1 MSSQTSLEN
10 VKNLSNV
17 VRFNDNETTA
27 YWASYRKSTSSSKA
41 LRIAHSEDG
50 RIWDRSEIKG
60 IGITPRS
67 DNDPQLVVAGLEMFL
82 IWMDDSRNELLA
94 TKRAPDPN
102 NPEKFIWSKYV
113 SCRDCNGNKIKEPKS
128 GSGQDAVLG
137 AIPVGDNILVSVLS
151 EDLIDYYLFPTD
163 SNSYDTDKNR
173 LIALDENSVS
183 RNHINVTLQGGY
195 LASFRKRNTMTI
207 FSQGADNT
215 FLFQAVDAKDNTGKN
230 RILMMEQRLSLL
242 EDGFGLPEV
251 PQQKAEFSWWPD
263 SIANNMSLVRDP
275 GGRIVATYLKENED
289 AYRCLLS
296 TDQLP
301 FDAQE
306 EEKIYDDKVSQS
318 PAVFHS
324 LGDESMTIIDGKR
337 VQQRDVKE
345 WTLFVDNKRKALS
358 QSKPYGKVQRVFKIE
373 QLNLTKESENKT
385 IFVQGY
391 IDGPPPVF
399 DGMIDPFAEVE
410 YAKTSAR
417 DNSFEVVNSLVVGV
431 QTEGNTATAV
441 GTPGLVWERS
451 LKMGVAS
458 SFRVEDHKSITENT
472 VFQLE
477 KDQQGKFR
485 QKQLVRSSDVVLT
498 RDTFLYIPEGEIEPA
513 TNAPIFSQIY
523 LDIRPNG
530 KVELDLG
537 TVTVG
542 DLDSYTSE
550 AWTCRMKHLYQGD
563 ENFDYIRDVI
573 KDRAIHFK
581 DGSPTLDDTW
591 TPGSPAE
598 GTFKSTANKYDSS
611 SITLETSAFVGV
623 SAKFMGAEAKAMA
636 GFEAS
641 VKATSASTLSDGFGL
656 SMEIDGGDGGPIAS
670 FQVSAYLLPAS
681 NDWIRELIHF
691 HSLKDQAEKITI
703 EPNSS
708 CWKIMYVVDQIES
721 NDPIKDL
728 DLSPEVTA
736 SLKAEEINTTQ
747 DLLKRLGMDLP
758 NQLRGKVDWLTE
770 PKDLELLEALR
781 KWDVQRNIYPKSDD

>member
-17 VRFNDNETTA
+17 VQFHDGETTA
-27 YWASYRKSTSSSKA
+27 YWASYRKSTSSSKE

-50 RIWDRSEIKG
+50 RIWDRTGIKN
-60 IGITPRS
+60 IGMTPRS

-82 IWMDDSRNELLA
+82 IWMDDNRNKLLA
-94 TKRAPDPN
+94 TKRGPDPN
-102 NPEKFIWSKYV
+102 NPGKSIWSKYV
-113 SCRDCNGNKIKEPKS
+113 RCMDKNEEEIKEPKS

-137 AIPVGDNILVSVLS
+137 AVLVGDNILVSVLS
-151 EDLIDYYLFPTD
+151 KDKIDYYLFPTD
-163 SNSYDTDKNR
+163 SKAYDAKSNK
-173 LIALDENSVS
+173 LIAVDENSLN
-183 RNHINVTLQGGY
+183 RNHINILLEGTG

-207 FSQGADNT
+207 FSQQPENT
-215 FLFQAVDAKDNTGKN
+215 FLFQAVDAVDNDGKN
-230 RILMMEQRLSLL
+230 WILMMELRLSLL
-242 EDGFGLPEV
+242 GDGFGLPEV
-251 PQQKAEFSWWPD
+251 PMRKAKLSYWPD
-263 SIANNMSLVRDP
+263 STANNMSLVRDP

-301 FDAQE
+301 FVAQE
-306 EEKIYDDKVSQS
+306 EEKIYEDKVTQS

-324 LGDESMTIIDGKR
+324 LGDESVTTIGGKR
-337 VQQRDVKE
+337 VQQRDVTE

-358 QSKPYGKVQRVFKIE
+358 QSNPYGKVQRVFKIE

-399 DGMIDPFAEVE
+399 DGMVNPFAEVE
-410 YAKTSAR
+410 YAKTSSR
-417 DNSFEVVNSLVVGV
+417 DNSFEVVNNVVVGA
-431 QTEGNTATAV
+431 QTKGNTATAV
-441 GTPGLVWERS
+441 GTPGLAWDRS
-451 LKMGVAS
+451 LKLGVAS

-472 VFQLE
+472 KFQLE

-498 RDTFLYIPEGEIEPA
+498 RDSFLYIPEGEVEPA
-513 TNAPIFSQIY
+513 TDAPIFSQIY

-542 DLDSYTSE
+542 NLKSYTSE
-550 AWTCRMKHLYQGD
+550 KWTERMQPLYPD
-563 ENFDYIRDVI
+563 IEDFDYIRDI
-573 KDRAIHFK
+573 IQDRAVHFK
-581 DGSPTLDDTW
+581 DGSPTIDDTW

-598 GTFKSTANKYDSS
+598 GTFKSTATKYDSS
-611 SITLETSAFVGV
+611 SITLETSAFAGV
-623 SAKFMGAEAKAMA
+623 SAKFMGAEATIMV

-641 VKATSASTLSDGFGL
+641 LSTTSASTLSDGFGL
-656 SMEIDGGDGGPIAS
+656 SMLIDGSPGGPVCNFKA
-670 FQVSAYLLPAS
+670 SAYLLPAS

-691 HSLKDQAEKITI
+691 HSLKDPAKKIAI

-708 CWKIMYVVDQIES
+708 CWKIMYVVEEITYRDQI
-721 NDPIKDL
+721 NDL
-728 DLSPEVTA
+728 VLSPEVIA
-736 SLKAEEINTTQ
+736 SLKAKKVNTTE
-747 DLLKRLGMDLP
+747 DLLQHLGMDSAD
-758 NQLRGKVDWLTE
+758 QLRGKIDWLTE

-781 KWDVQRNIYPKSDD
+781 KWDAQRNVYPKSDD